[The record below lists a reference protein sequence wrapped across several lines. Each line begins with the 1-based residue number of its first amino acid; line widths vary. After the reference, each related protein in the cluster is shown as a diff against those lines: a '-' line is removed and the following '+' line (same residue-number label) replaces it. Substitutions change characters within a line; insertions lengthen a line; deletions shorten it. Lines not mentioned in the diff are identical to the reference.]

1 MKEYMDLLRPDFMT
15 EHMIST
21 TNIKSDFI
29 INEYE
34 FKAVITGKIIGE
46 SYMDAL
52 ENMFIPGMMTE
63 ITKVKL
69 KDIDKVGEIK
79 DV

>member
-1 MKEYMDLLRPDFMT
+1 M
-15 EHMIST
+15 
-21 TNIKSDFI
+21 KSDFI

-63 ITKVKL
+63 VNKVKL
-69 KDIDKVGEIK
+69 KEIDKIGENIN
-79 DV
+79 D

>member
-1 MKEYMDLLRPDFMT
+1 MKFDFV
-15 EHMIST
+15 
-21 TNIKSDFI
+21 

-46 SYMDAL
+46 SYIDAL

-63 ITKVKL
+63 VTKVKL
-69 KDIDKVGEIK
+69 KEIDKVGEIN
-79 DV
+79 D

>member
-1 MKEYMDLLRPDFMT
+1 ME
-15 EHMIST
+15 
-21 TNIKSDFI
+21 SDFV

-46 SYMDAL
+46 SYIDAL

-63 ITKVKL
+63 VNKVKL
-69 KDIDKVGEIK
+69 KEIDKIGEIIN
-79 DV
+79 D

>member
-1 MKEYMDLLRPDFMT
+1 M
-15 EHMIST
+15 
-21 TNIKSDFI
+21 KSDFV

-52 ENMFIPGMMTE
+52 ENMFIHGMMTE

-69 KDIDKVGEIK
+69 KDIDKIGEIIN
-79 DV
+79 D

>member
-1 MKEYMDLLRPDFMT
+1 M
-15 EHMIST
+15 
-21 TNIKSDFI
+21 KSDFI

-46 SYMDAL
+46 SYIDAL

-63 ITKVKL
+63 VNKVKL
-69 KDIDKVGEIK
+69 KEIDKIGENIN
-79 DV
+79 D

>member
-1 MKEYMDLLRPDFMT
+1 M
-15 EHMIST
+15 
-21 TNIKSDFI
+21 KSDFI

-46 SYMDAL
+46 SYIDAL

-63 ITKVKL
+63 VNKVKL
-69 KDIDKVGEIK
+69 KEIDKVGENIN
-79 DV
+79 D

>member
-1 MKEYMDLLRPDFMT
+1 M
-15 EHMIST
+15 
-21 TNIKSDFI
+21 KSDFI

-63 ITKVKL
+63 VNKVKL
-69 KDIDKVGEIK
+69 KEIDKVGENIN
-79 DV
+79 D

>member
-1 MKEYMDLLRPDFMT
+1 M
-15 EHMIST
+15 
-21 TNIKSDFI
+21 KSDFI

-46 SYMDAL
+46 SYIDAL

-63 ITKVKL
+63 VNKVKL
-69 KDIDKVGEIK
+69 KEIDKVGEIK

>member
-1 MKEYMDLLRPDFMT
+1 M
-15 EHMIST
+15 
-21 TNIKSDFI
+21 KSDFV

-46 SYMDAL
+46 SYIDAL

-63 ITKVKL
+63 VTKVKL
-69 KDIDKVGEIK
+69 KEIDKVGEIN
-79 DV
+79 D

>member
-1 MKEYMDLLRPDFMT
+1 M
-15 EHMIST
+15 
-21 TNIKSDFI
+21 KSDFV

-46 SYMDAL
+46 SYIDAL

-63 ITKVKL
+63 VTKVKL
-69 KDIDKVGEIK
+69 KEIEKIGEK

>member
-1 MKEYMDLLRPDFMT
+1 
-15 EHMIST
+15 MIDTS
-21 TNIKSDFI
+21 NIKPDFI

-63 ITKVKL
+63 VNKVKL
-69 KDIDKVGEIK
+69 KEIDKIGENIN
-79 DV
+79 D

>member
-1 MKEYMDLLRPDFMT
+1 M
-15 EHMIST
+15 
-21 TNIKSDFI
+21 KSDFV

-46 SYMDAL
+46 SYIDAL

-63 ITKVKL
+63 VNKVKL
-69 KDIDKVGEIK
+69 KEIDKIGENIN
-79 DV
+79 D

>member
-1 MKEYMDLLRPDFMT
+1 MVDT
-15 EHMIST
+15 I
-21 TNIKSDFI
+21 NIKSDFI
-29 INEYE
+29 LNEYE
-34 FKAVITGKIIGE
+34 FKAVIIGKIIGE
-46 SYMDAL
+46 SYIDAL

-69 KDIDKVGEIK
+69 KEIDKIGEIK

>member
-1 MKEYMDLLRPDFMT
+1 
-15 EHMIST
+15 MIDA

-69 KDIDKVGEIK
+69 KDIDKIGEIIN
-79 DV
+79 D

>member
-1 MKEYMDLLRPDFMT
+1 M
-15 EHMIST
+15 
-21 TNIKSDFI
+21 KSDFV

-52 ENMFIPGMMTE
+52 ENMFIHGMMTE
-63 ITKVKL
+63 VNKVKL
-69 KDIDKVGEIK
+69 KDIDKIGEIK

>member
-21 TNIKSDFI
+21 ANIKSDFI

-69 KDIDKVGEIK
+69 KDIDKVGEIIN
-79 DV
+79 D

>member
-1 MKEYMDLLRPDFMT
+1 M
-15 EHMIST
+15 
-21 TNIKSDFI
+21 KSDFV

-46 SYMDAL
+46 SYFDAL
-52 ENMFIPGMMTE
+52 DNMFIPGMMTE
-63 ITKVKL
+63 VTKVKL
-69 KDIDKVGEIK
+69 KEIEKIGEK

>member
-1 MKEYMDLLRPDFMT
+1 
-15 EHMIST
+15 MI
-21 TNIKSDFI
+21 NMKSDFV

-69 KDIDKVGEIK
+69 KDIDKIGEIIN
-79 DV
+79 D